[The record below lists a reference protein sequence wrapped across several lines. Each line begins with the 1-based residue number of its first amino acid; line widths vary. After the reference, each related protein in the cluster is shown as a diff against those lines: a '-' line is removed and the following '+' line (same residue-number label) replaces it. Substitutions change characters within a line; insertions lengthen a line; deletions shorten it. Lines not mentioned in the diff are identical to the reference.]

1 MPPQPDNAPQRTN
14 TGLLSAAEQRALEW
28 LAPRV
33 PQWLTPNRLTAL
45 GLAAAIVSLAGYV
58 LARWTPMALW
68 LVNAALIVNWLGDS
82 LDGRVA
88 RLRGLE
94 RPRYGFFLDQSI
106 DVISQLLFALGLAA
120 SGYMRPAIV
129 MLGFATYL
137 MMTVQSLLRVQ
148 ATGLFHLATGGMGLT
163 EVRCLL
169 VLANAAFYFV
179 RPSPFQLA
187 GLSVSYADVLGFV
200 WIVVNIGLYLSTMV
214 AELTNLA
221 RREATKAT
229 EIQRDD

>member
-1 MPPQPDNAPQRTN
+1 MPPQHDGAPHRTN

-45 GLAAAIVSLAGYV
+45 GFAAAIVSLAGYL
-58 LARWTPMALW
+58 LATCTPIALW
-68 LVNAALIVNWLGDS
+68 LVNGGLIVNWFGDS
-82 LDGRVA
+82 LDGQVA

-94 RPRYGFFLDQSI
+94 RPRYGFFLDQST

-120 SGYMRPAIV
+120 SGYMRAEIV
-129 MLGFATYL
+129 MLAFATYL
-137 MMTVQSLLRVQ
+137 MMTVQSLLRVH

-169 VLANAAFYFV
+169 FVANGAFYFV
-179 RPSPFQLA
+179 KPWPFQLA
-187 GLSVSYADVLGFV
+187 GLSVTYADLLGLV

-214 AELTNLA
+214 AELANLA
-221 RREATKAT
+221 RREPAKPT
-229 EIQRDD
+229 ETRRDD